1 MILLKR
7 FEDKMSGALLMAMV
21 LLAAPSLSLA
31 QQASPVP
38 GDSAEPVAYDSTSS
52 WQFPHEVSP
61 ERRQQ
66 LVDAFRSFQTSGS
79 LRDLLARLGRAD
91 RVENCSQSVQTLSPF
106 EAGFVD
112 GSRGRLSYRFVWFA
126 RKLSRSPG
134 ISDSFLVAYVG
145 ADKTKLVAVHGN
157 WLK

>member
-1 MILLKR
+1 MIPLNR
-7 FEDKMSGALLMAMV
+7 SEDEMRGALLLAMV

-38 GDSAEPVAYDSTSS
+38 GDSAELVAYDSITS
-52 WQFPHEVSP
+52 E
-61 ERRQQ
+61 
-66 LVDAFRSFQTSGS
+66 S
-79 LRDLLARLGRAD
+79 LPDLLARLGRAD
-91 RVENCSQSVQTLSPF
+91 RVENLSQSVKTLSPF
-106 EAGFVD
+106 EDGFVD

-126 RKLSRSPG
+126 RRLSRSPG